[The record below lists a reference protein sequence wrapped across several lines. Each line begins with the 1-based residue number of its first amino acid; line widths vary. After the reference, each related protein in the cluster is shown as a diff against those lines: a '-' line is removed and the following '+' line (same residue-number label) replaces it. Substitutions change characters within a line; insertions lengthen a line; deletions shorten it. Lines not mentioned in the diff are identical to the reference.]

1 MSPATTTADVER
13 HTEVFAQAIDALF
26 G

>member
-1 MSPATTTADVER
+1 MSPATTEADVER
-13 HTEVFAQAIDALF
+13 HTWVFAEAANALV